1 MEENQKELAGRPG
14 ENGHETENDSIIPD
28 EVLERIPQ
36 KERKEFIQTI
46 TKVAGVF
53 SPQNP
58 LIKKITPDHISTLI
72 KNSDDYDKRD
82 REERQDERNY
92 NFKIMATV
100 LFTSVLV
107 CSLFIWTAQ
116 IDLLKFFI
124 GAIFGFG
131 GGFGVGKFYKKQ

>member
-1 MEENQKELAGRPG
+1 MEENQKDQAGKLG
-14 ENGHETENDSIIPD
+14 ENGHEIENDSIVPD

-36 KERKEFIQTI
+36 KERKEFIQSI

-58 LIKKITPDHISTLI
+58 LIKKITPEHISTFLQ
-72 KNSDDYDKRD
+72 NADTFDKRD
-82 REERQDERNY
+82 RDERQDERNY
-92 NFKIMATV
+92 NFKIMVTV

-107 CSLFIWTAQ
+107 CGLFIWTAQ
-116 IDLLKFFI
+116 ADLLKFFI

>member
-1 MEENQKELAGRPG
+1 MEENQGQAGKPG
-14 ENGHETENDSIIPD
+14 ENGHETENDSIVPD
-28 EVLERIPQ
+28 EILARIPQ

-58 LIKKITPDHISTLI
+58 LIKKITPDHISKLLQ
-72 KNSDDYDKRD
+72 NADDCDKRD
-82 REERQDERNY
+82 REERTDERNY
-92 NFKIMATV
+92 NYKIMATV
-100 LFTSVLV
+100 LFTAVLV
-107 CSLFIWTAQ
+107 CALFIWTAQ

-131 GGFGVGKFYKKQ
+131 GGFGVGKYYKKQ